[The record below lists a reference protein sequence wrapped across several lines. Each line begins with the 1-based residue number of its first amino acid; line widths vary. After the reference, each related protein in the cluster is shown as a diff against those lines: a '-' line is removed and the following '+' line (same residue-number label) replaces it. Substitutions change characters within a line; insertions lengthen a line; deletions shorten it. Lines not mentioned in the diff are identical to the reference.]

1 MTRARCCVL
10 KSTGL
15 AIYLLT
21 SHMVLADDISLRT
34 DYWCP
39 YACEE
44 ESDKK
49 GVLIDIVEYIFN
61 RKGHTLDYRLVP
73 WKRAIAKTRSGEFNG
88 IIGAFHSD
96 APDFIFHQEPLA
108 YSVNVF
114 FIHSENKWQYTGLDS
129 LSKIRLGAAL
139 GYSYG
144 VELDKYIENHKDK
157 IYLASGDTPIVDLV
171 RILMFKRI
179 EVVIENRWVME
190 HYLKKLNSTVK
201 IIEAGI
207 GSYEP
212 VYVGFSPVNPLSYQ
226 YANEIDQEL
235 VKMKSDGAWMRILN
249 VYGLI
254 PNKLT
259 KLKAP

>member
-1 MTRARCCVL
+1 MIRARYCVL
-10 KSTGL
+10 NGISL
-15 AIYLLT
+15 AIYLLM
-21 SHMVLADDISLRT
+21 SHIVLADDISLRT

-39 YACEE
+39 YSCEE
-44 ESDKK
+44 GSDKK

-61 RKGHTLDYRLVP
+61 RKGHTLNYRLVP

-88 IIGAFHSD
+88 IIGAFHND

-114 FIHSENKWQYTGLDS
+114 FIHYENKWQYTGLES
-129 LSKIRLGAAL
+129 LAQIRLGAAL

-144 VELDKYIENHKDK
+144 VKLDKYIENNKGK
-157 IYLASGDTPIVDLV
+157 IYLASGETPIVDLV
-171 RILMFKRI
+171 RLLMFKRI

-190 HYLKKLNSTVK
+190 HYLKKLNNPIK
-201 IIEAGI
+201 ILEAGI
-207 GSYEP
+207 SSYDP

-235 VKMKSDGAWMRILN
+235 VKMKRDGTWMKILN
-249 VYGLI
+249 FYGLL

-259 KLKAP
+259 KLKAH